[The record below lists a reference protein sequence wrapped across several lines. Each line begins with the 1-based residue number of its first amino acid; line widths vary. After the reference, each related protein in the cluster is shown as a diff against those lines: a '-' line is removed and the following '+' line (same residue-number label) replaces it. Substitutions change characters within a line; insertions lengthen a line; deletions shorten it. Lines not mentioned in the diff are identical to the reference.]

1 MNIRVVASACAA
13 GVGLVALLVLVQGG
27 AMQDSGPPS
36 MIEEAAPAAD
46 TAGEDTGPE
55 RAATTVMET
64 DGVLHTIP
72 LEKIRSGGPPKDGIP
87 SIDDPVF
94 VAADGAH
101 HMADSDMVIG
111 VELNGDVR
119 AYPLSILV
127 WHEIVNDEVGGVPVA
142 VTYCP
147 LCYTSQIF
155 ERVIDGEAVEFGTTG
170 KLYQSNLL
178 MYDRLTDTYWS
189 QGLGTAVMGPL
200 SGDHLDRVPF
210 DIMSWEDWR
219 NSHPE
224 TVVLSTD
231 TGHAR
236 AYGVDPYGSYY
247 TESGIMFPVD
257 NLDERMHPKE
267 IIVGLGLDGIHKA
280 YRQADVEA
288 EVVINDSVGD
298 ADVLLLSIYPGNTR
312 VFDRTVNGQTL
323 HFAYD
328 DGRIVDTDSGSEWN
342 YNGLAVSGAFAGERL
357 PRLPIEPG
365 FWFEWTAFYPDTL
378 VYGEN

>member
-1 MNIRVVASACAA
+1 MNMRVVAPACAA
-13 GVGLVALLVLVQGG
+13 GAGLVVLLALVQGG
-27 AMQDSGPPS
+27 AILDADPPS
-36 MIEEAAPAAD
+36 GIEEAASTADAA
-46 TAGEDTGPE
+46 TGDTGLE
-55 RAATTVMET
+55 VTATTLMET

-101 HMADSDMVIG
+101 HMTDTDTVIG
-111 VELNGDVR
+111 LELNGDVR

-127 WHEIVNDEVGGVPVA
+127 WHEIVNDEVGGIPVA

-147 LCYTSQIF
+147 LCYTSQVF

-200 SGDHLDRVPF
+200 SGDRLDRVPF
-210 DIMSWEDWR
+210 DIMAWEDWR
-219 NSHPE
+219 DSHPE

-257 NLDERMHPKE
+257 NPDERMHPKE
-267 IIVGLGLDGIHKA
+267 IVVGVGVDGIHKA
-280 YRQADVEA
+280 YRQADVEV
-288 EVVINDSVGD
+288 EVVINDRMGD
-298 ADVLLLSIYPGNTR
+298 TDILLLSIYPGNAR
-312 VFDRTVNGQTL
+312 VFERTVNGQTL
-323 HFAYD
+323 HFEYD
-328 DGRIVDTDSGSEWN
+328 DGRMADTDTGSEWN